1 MYRPDETDKPITFEE
16 KKHGDPVM
24 VPRSPGQSV
33 YKDLINRARSGGGGQ
48 KEEEVPTE
56 KPRRKEAIEHT
67 KKKLEPKQGESA
79 DPVGKR
85 ASQLAPEKQQQLTDW
100 LGEKAKEGTL
110 SEDAIMEFIDQIDS
124 DDPVGARYEQLDPQ
138 QKKRFDN
145 WLKKKAKEGTLA
157 EDTIMEYLN
166 KRNPSRSKL
175 PEGQY
180 WKGIGDGSKPKMKK
194 NYVGDASVESA
205 MASAMNW
212 AVSKIMMDR
221 ADPKPG
227 DQGYLDEDDL
237 LALNSALP
245 PLPGDSAEGRPCG
258 EGEDPE
264 QGHCK
269 GPGGP
274 MQTGPAGPMS
284 DDPKTLRKMGGPPGG
299 GGGGKPPTPPK
310 GVGLDMPED
319 PKRASRTA
327 THIQVMKNSDPQDPG
342 RTSWAVN
349 KMFGGAAIKPTPKGP
364 AGASRPMAENL
375 ARQQYDDARH
385 TMEQS
390 GWQETS
396 NMGDRTTWSK
406 GGANI
411 TMQTGPTGN
420 TGQYTNQFLVHTPK
434 AAPKKRGLFGR

>member
-1 MYRPDETDKPITFEE
+1 
-16 KKHGDPVM
+16 
-24 VPRSPGQSV
+24 V

-48 KEEEVPTE
+48 KEDEPTE

-67 KKKLEPKQGESA
+67 KKKGGGGGTTKKKSTTKKKKSPAKKKKTKKDPHAPRKRTKKEDVPPESLEEDTKKWEQDSFTGKEKKPRKKKGEMPYEYQDKQIDTWDPEESPEEAKPKMQHERRKQTRKEY
-79 DPVGKR
+79 KR
-85 ASQLAPEKQQQLTDW
+85 KEDAKKKKER
-100 LGEKAKEGTL
+100 EKAKKG
-110 SEDAIMEFIDQIDS
+110 
-124 DDPVGARYEQLDPQ
+124 
-138 QKKRFDN
+138 KKG
-145 WLKKKAKEGTLA
+145 KKKLA
-157 EDTIMEYLN
+157 ASLADFLHWG
-166 KRNPSRSKL
+166 KPAPSL
-175 PEGQY
+175 
-180 WKGIGDGSKPKMKK
+180 
-194 NYVGDASVESA
+194 ASE
-205 MASAMNW
+205 MNW
-212 AVSKIMMDR
+212 SAESKIMMDR

-227 DQGYLDEDDL
+227 DPGFLEEDDL